1 MYDLIAD
8 LRPYFFSLREIDKN
22 VSLDLKIP
30 ASWKLEH
37 IQKIVSQ
44 YKSIAL
50 KVQDKNEKFYLIS
63 FVTIATEEGYNTAR
77 VCASEVISF
86 NKELLEK
93 EKLFKEK
100 MSELEKQ
107 FKEKIDE
114 LQKVFSKESLDKLK
128 QLNLDNDEENTTGD
142 RLVEQGDQEGSTG
155 D

>member
-1 MYDLIAD
+1 MYDLIAN

-37 IQKIVSQ
+37 IQKITSQ

-63 FVTIATEEGYNTAR
+63 FVTIANEEGYNTAR
-77 VCASEVISF
+77 VCATEVITF
-86 NKELLEK
+86 NQELIEK

-100 MSELEKQ
+100 MVELEKE
-107 FKEKIDE
+107 FKYKIDE
-114 LQKVFSKESLDKLK
+114 LQKIFAKESLDKLK
-128 QLNLDNDEENTTGD
+128 ELNLENDEEDSTRN
-142 RLVEQGDQEGSTG
+142 RLVEQGDEEGPTG